1 MLGDRN
7 DSAGRIPHRAA
18 DHIKDLGY
26 AKEKLQQ
33 SLNGEWGLTRRF
45 LYMSTIGRKHV
56 ALRVKGIK
64 CE

>member
-26 AKEKLQQ
+26 AKENLQQ
-33 SLNGEWGLTRRF
+33 SLNGEWASLEDFYTCLLLDGNTLP
-45 LYMSTIGRKHV
+45 Y
-56 ALRVKGIK
+56 ALSV
-64 CE
+64 